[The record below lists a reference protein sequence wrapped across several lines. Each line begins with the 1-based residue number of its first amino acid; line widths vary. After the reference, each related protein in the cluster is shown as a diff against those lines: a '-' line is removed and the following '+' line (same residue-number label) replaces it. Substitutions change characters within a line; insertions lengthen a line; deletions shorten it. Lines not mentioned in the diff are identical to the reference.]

1 MAIEIVIPVVED
13 AARQALTLAPAARL
27 TPDGMIGLVDNGK
40 FRAREILVAVADR
53 MVAAGLAGSYAVHTK
68 PSASRPIGS
77 EDHAELAARS
87 RLVLT
92 GVGD

>member
-13 AARQALTLAPAARL
+13 APREALAFAPAALL
-27 TPDGMIGLVDNGK
+27 TADGVIGLVDNGK
-40 FRAREILVAVADR
+40 YRAREILIAVAER
-53 MVAAGLAGSYAVHTK
+53 MIAVGLAGSYAVHTK

-77 EDHAELAARS
+77 EDHAELAARA